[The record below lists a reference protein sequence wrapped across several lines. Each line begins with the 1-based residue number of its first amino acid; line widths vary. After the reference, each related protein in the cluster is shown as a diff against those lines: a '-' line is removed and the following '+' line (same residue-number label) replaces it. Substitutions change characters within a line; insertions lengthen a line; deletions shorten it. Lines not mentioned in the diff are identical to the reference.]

1 MLKPS
6 ELHRRAADLRRKAED
21 APDPLWKV
29 TLNTIAEEFEQDAVE
44 EERLA
49 PGAHSPRRA

>member
-1 MLKPS
+1 MLKPA
-6 ELHRRAADLRRKAED
+6 ELHRRAADLRKRAED

-29 TLNTIAEEFEQDAVE
+29 TLNTIAEEFEHDAVE

-49 PGAHSPRRA
+49 PGAHSPPRA

>member
-29 TLNTIAEEFEQDAVE
+29 TLNTIAEEFEQEAVE

-49 PGAHSPRRA
+49 PGARSPRRA